1 MINKRKVRMMARTA
15 MYEQH
20 DGRRELKK
28 AEYYKGD
35 YIGMHMVLNAIAMT
49 IGFILIFL
57 LVCAYKFEYIVNN
70 LISLDY
76 YGIISKIM
84 IVYVLSLL
92 VFQVI
97 SYLVYSIRYSECMD
111 GVKLYLNRLKKIEK
125 MSMMQNDE
133 VNEVKEESNDTVI
146 DNQR

>member
-1 MINKRKVRMMARTA
+1 
-15 MYEQH
+15 
-20 DGRRELKK
+20 
-28 AEYYKGD
+28 
-35 YIGMHMVLNAIAMT
+35 MVLNAIAMT